1 VSTEPDGRRD
11 TDTEDTDMTGSGTGA
26 SDEVVGID
34 EASALLEVT
43 PDRIEVM
50 VAEGML
56 TPVGDGELRFARAE
70 VLAARE
76 LGG

>member
-1 VSTEPDGRRD
+1 
-11 TDTEDTDMTGSGTGA
+11 MTGSGTG
-26 SDEVVGID
+26 SPDDVVSAD

-43 PDRIEVM
+43 RDRVDVM
-50 VAEGML
+50 VTEGLL
-56 TPVGDGELRFARAE
+56 TPLGEGELRFSRAE